1 MSGNTFGKIFRVTT
15 FGESHGKAL
24 GCVIDG
30 CPPNIKI
37 DESDIQKDLDRRK
50 PGQSKYTTQRK
61 EDDKVEILSGVFNGV
76 TTGTPIALLIF
87 NKDQKSKDYSEI
99 KSKFRP
105 GHADFTY
112 QKKYGIRDYRGA
124 GRSSARETVARVA
137 AGAIAKKYLQKVNR
151 TKIFGY
157 VSQLG
162 EITPSVI
169 KTKDIETNPFFFP
182 DNKKVPELEKYI
194 TSIRKAGDS
203 IGAKVTIVGKNIP
216 VGLGEPVFDKLDA
229 LLAQA
234 MMSINAVKG
243 VEIGAGFD
251 VVNQKGSEARDEIT
265 PKGFL
270 SNFSGGTLGG
280 ISTGQDLKV
289 NIALKPTSS
298 ILIPGKTIDE
308 KNKPTT
314 VRTKGRHDPCVGIRA
329 VPIAEAMMALTLCDL
344 YLRHKSSKQINSL
357 NMNNTLYDKIWDE
370 HCIRNN
376 DDKTSLI
383 YIDRH
388 LIHEVT
394 SPQAFDGLDIKQRDI
409 WNQHSILATTD
420 HNVPTINRDEGIA
433 DPVSKL
439 QIETLRNNCKKHN
452 LQFYDLGN
460 IKQGIVHVIGP
471 ELGMTQP
478 GMTLVCG
485 DSHTST
491 HGALASLAFGIGTSD
506 VEHVLA
512 TQCLNLKKKKI
523 LKLKLMEA

>member
-37 DESDIQKDLDRRK
+37 DESDIQKDLNRRK

-61 EDDKVEILSGVFNGV
+61 EDDKVEILSGIFNGV
-76 TTGTPIALLIF
+76 TTGTPITLIIF

-99 KSKFRP
+99 KNKFRP

-137 AGAIAKKYLQKVNR
+137 AGAIAKKYLNKINK

-162 EITPSVI
+162 DITPDKI
-169 KTKDIETNPFFFP
+169 KLTDIEKNAFFFP
-182 DNKKVPELEKYI
+182 DANKISELEKYLM
-194 TSIRKAGDS
+194 SIRKSGDS
-203 IGAKVTIVGKNIP
+203 IGAKVTIIGKNIP
-216 VGLGEPVFDKLDA
+216 IGIGEPVFDKLDA
-229 LLAQA
+229 MLAQG

-251 VVNQKGSEARDEIT
+251 VVTQKGSEARDEII

-298 ILIPGKTIDE
+298 ILVPGKTIDI

-314 VRTKGRHDPCVGIRA
+314 IRTKGRHDPCVGIRA

-344 YLRHKSSKQINSL
+344 YLRHKAQ
-357 NMNNTLYDKIWDE
+357 
-370 HCIRNN
+370 
-376 DDKTSLI
+376 
-383 YIDRH
+383 
-388 LIHEVT
+388 
-394 SPQAFDGLDIKQRDI
+394 
-409 WNQHSILATTD
+409 
-420 HNVPTINRDEGIA
+420 
-433 DPVSKL
+433 
-439 QIETLRNNCKKHN
+439 N
-452 LQFYDLGN
+452 L
-460 IKQGIVHVIGP
+460 
-471 ELGMTQP
+471 
-478 GMTLVCG
+478 
-485 DSHTST
+485 
-491 HGALASLAFGIGTSD
+491 
-506 VEHVLA
+506 
-512 TQCLNLKKKKI
+512 
-523 LKLKLMEA
+523 